1 MELYFQEKLSF
12 KGKVEITDAEGKVIY
27 TGKKGFWSGELILK
41 NAEGKKVLAIGE
53 TAGLFNKR
61 FVIHKKRK
69 KIATMKK
76 KLSIIG
82 NKLHIKKLEWDVKG
96 DFITRE
102 YTITKGSET
111 IAQIKKK
118 KLISLLEGYSI
129 DVKNEAE
136 VENVVAVCLVLN
148 QILKNKKA
156 KLLKK

>member
-61 FVIHKKRK
+61 FIIHKKRK

-76 KLSIIG
+76 KLLSASFLPFSRVSHESHDDL
-82 NKLHIKKLEWDVKG
+82 LHR
-96 DFITRE
+96 TR
-102 YTITKGSET
+102 
-111 IAQIKKK
+111 
-118 KLISLLEGYSI
+118 
-129 DVKNEAE
+129 
-136 VENVVAVCLVLN
+136 
-148 QILKNKKA
+148 
-156 KLLKK
+156 